1 VSSTLSKA
9 EVVTMNVER
18 ADGAAVASSENEDS
32 SQGPWPECVGKTGQE
47 CVTLIEELAPD
58 VKGNVFI
65 IPYGSMVTM
74 DFRTNRVRVFVDE
87 QGVVVKAPSR
97 G

>member
-1 VSSTLSKA
+1 
-9 EVVTMNVER
+9 MNVER
-18 ADGAAVASSENEDS
+18 ADALESTQNEVS

-47 CVTLIEELAPD
+47 CVALIEEQAPD
-58 VKGNVFI
+58 VKGNVFV

-74 DFRTNRVRVFVDE
+74 DYRSNRVRVFVDE
-87 QGVVVKAPSR
+87 QGVVVKPPSR